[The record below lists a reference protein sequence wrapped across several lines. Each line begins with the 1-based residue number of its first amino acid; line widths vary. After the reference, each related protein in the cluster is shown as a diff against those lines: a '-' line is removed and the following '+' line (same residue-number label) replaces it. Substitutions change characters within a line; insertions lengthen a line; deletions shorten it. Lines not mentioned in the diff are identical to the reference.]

1 MVSGISCMS
10 GEVREEWMVARSVRV
25 ERVGKVGVG
34 IFGLLWVCERDRR
47 WEGGKLCG
55 CAVVWSR

>member
-1 MVSGISCMS
+1 VVSGISCMS

-34 IFGLLWVCERDRR
+34 IFGVLWVCERDRK
-47 WEGGKLCG
+47 WEVVRLCG
-55 CAVVWSR
+55 